1 MKPLKTIFFFLLIA
15 LNFNNCSSDDSSS
28 DQEVTRD
35 GGTVYTSEIVRIKH
49 ENLNQEYYQGTFN
62 GSSIE
67 LINVSEGELA
77 FLVPSSSTAINETN
91 LLEINSLNLKI
102 NYKVKQTSL
111 SVSPEETIEP
121 FITNLNTTDT
131 SGFDQ
136 GEKVQEFIDS
146 FNAYYASLTNSEKQ
160 SIAEFYFINKDLLN
174 GSLSSNRTAITSD
187 ALPSFSKCQEAK
199 FKTAILGGIAA
210 LTANPTTMPISIFAA
225 AGAVVS
231 FKNAV
236 ENCSNFLTS
245 KIKHVFMKLD
255 NFVSSKQ
262 ASSTKSHLSENRN
275 SPILFT
281 SGVSKDFTIT
291 NNMRSLKASDNNDDN
306 ELINNFF
313 SYVATINNFILNSL
327 NNVINSYNNYAPSL
341 FQLDPFNTP
350 ITIPQNSTTENIITT
365 NDIYNNITFSITNS
379 DVTINSLNFN
389 NGNLSLKL
397 LLNDPNIVETVATL
411 NYSYADDFNEKT
423 GYFNIKITNLNDFD
437 IFTDAAVV
445 KEIYVSNNFLPQYHN
460 DPRWNSQNESEVI
473 ELLEE
478 ILGVV
483 VNDDGRVSVISFQ
496 GDSFSTIPYSIG
508 YLSELTHLS
517 FRYTNITTIPSSIGY
532 LSNLSILNLGH
543 NYISSVPEEIGNLTS
558 LTEFSMNSNMIYD
571 IPSSIGNLTNLIKLN
586 FDNNNLSTIPSEIGY
601 LNNLTDLTLTQNPL
615 TSIPVEI
622 GNLSNLEVF
631 NIYNNTTLLCLP
643 QEVWDMVENI
653 EDFNLPPNVTGW
665 GDTDCSN

>member
-35 GGTVYTSEIVRIKH
+35 GGTVYTSEIVRVQF
-49 ENLNQEYYQGTFN
+49 ENLNQDLYQGIFN

-67 LINVSEGELA
+67 LINDSEGELA
-77 FLVPSSSTAINETN
+77 FIVPTNTASIGENN
-91 LLEINSLNLKI
+91 LLHIPSLNLKI
-102 NYKVKQTSL
+102 NYTVQLTVINATPEQTL
-111 SVSPEETIEP
+111 AP
-121 FITNLNTTDT
+121 FIADLNTTGT
-131 SGFDQ
+131 SGFDE

-160 SIAEFYFINKDLLN
+160 SMAEFYFINKEFLD
-174 GSLSSNRTAITSD
+174 GSLSSSRTFRTDD

-236 ENCSNFLTS
+236 EHCSNFLTS
-245 KIKHVFMKLD
+245 KIKHVFMKFD
-255 NFVSSKQ
+255 NFVSSKTTS
-262 ASSTKSHLSENRN
+262 SSTSQIGENRN
-275 SPILFT
+275 APILFT
-281 SGVSKDFTIT
+281 SGISRDFAVSNT
-291 NNMRSLKASDNNDDN
+291 MRSIQISDNNDDN

-313 SYVATINNFILNSL
+313 SYVSSINSFILNNL
-327 NNVINSYNNYAPSL
+327 NNVINTYNNYVPSF

-350 ITIPQNSTTENIITT
+350 ITIPQNSTTENISTT
-365 NDIYNNITFSITNS
+365 NEIFNNMTFSITNS

-397 LLNDPNIVETVATL
+397 LLNDPNVIETFATI
-411 NYSYADDFNEKT
+411 NYAYTDDFNEKT
-423 GYFNIKITNLNDFD
+423 GYFEIKISNLNDLN

-445 KEIYVSNNFLPQYHN
+445 KEICESNNYYPEYHN

-478 ILGVV
+478 LVGVV
-483 VNDDGRVSVISFQ
+483 INDDGRVSIISFQ
-496 GDSFSTIPYSIG
+496 GDSFSSIPY
-508 YLSELTHLS
+508 
-517 FRYTNITTIPSSIGY
+517 
-532 LSNLSILNLGH
+532 
-543 NYISSVPEEIGNLTS
+543 
-558 LTEFSMNSNMIYD
+558 
-571 IPSSIGNLTNLIKLN
+571 SIGNLTNLTELN

-615 TSIPVEI
+615 TSIPAEI
-622 GNLSNLEVF
+622 GNLSNLEFF

-653 EDFNLPPNVTGW
+653 QNFSLPPNVTGW
-665 GDTDCSN
+665 GDSDCSN